1 MSRSRGDGIKVLGSQ
16 SVSGSGSGSGGQVA
30 VQSVFTMIDVLTSW
44 RSKAN
49 YKSTRQ
55 PQREAPREG
64 GKQGTVYSLSPP
76 SGLHPF
82 GTDPNPFGRCV
93 TALLAAVPKGSLG
106 RCYSITCSLIIFP
119 PTSSAL
125 PPLPYLLSFSTHPAT
140 YPLSDPLTASP
151 YPIVPI
157 LTPASPHTELLCE
170 SRHMLEPSDTS
181 RCTRERLTVQGRS
194 QTLTLHPS

>member
-1 MSRSRGDGIKVLGSQ
+1 
-16 SVSGSGSGSGGQVA
+16 

-55 PQREAPREG
+55 PQRETPREG
-64 GKQGTVYSLSPP
+64 GKQGAVYSLSPP

-106 RCYSITCSLIIFP
+106 RCYSTTCSLIIFP

-125 PPLPYLLSFSTHPAT
+125 PPLLLHSTSYPNLLPIPLPPA
-140 YPLSDPLTASP
+140 
-151 YPIVPI
+151 
-157 LTPASPHTELLCE
+157 
-170 SRHMLEPSDTS
+170 
-181 RCTRERLTVQGRS
+181 
-194 QTLTLHPS
+194 LTLLHLNSPPHHPTQSCSANQGIR